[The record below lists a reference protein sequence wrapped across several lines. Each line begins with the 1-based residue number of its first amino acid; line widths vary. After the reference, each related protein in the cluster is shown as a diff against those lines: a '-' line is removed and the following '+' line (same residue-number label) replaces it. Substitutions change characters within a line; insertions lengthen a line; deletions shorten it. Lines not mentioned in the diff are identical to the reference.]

1 MMFYINKYLFY
12 LDIGA
17 GIAVGAG
24 ALLVGGKKIIT
35 TFLIV

>member
-1 MMFYINKYLFY
+1 MDDRLV

-24 ALLVGGKKIIT
+24 ALLVGGKT
-35 TFLIV
+35 LAANVDDRET